1 MRLLLVL
8 LALLALGRP
17 ALAAEKL
24 TVVLDWFVN
33 PDHGPIFV
41 AQEMGYFAAAG
52 LDVTI
57 IAPSDSNDPPK
68 LVAAGR
74 ADLAISYQPQL
85 YLLVGEGLPLRR
97 VGTLVATPLNSLV
110 VLADGPVK
118 SIADLKG
125 KRIGYSVAGFEDT
138 MLKAMLRKHGLQLG
152 DVQLVNVNFALTPA
166 LFSGQVAGVLGAFR
180 NFELTEL
187 SLAGKPGRAFFP
199 EEEGVPAY
207 DELILV
213 AHQDRVN
220 DPRIKAFLGAIEQAV
235 QTMINRPQETWA
247 LFAKGERKNL
257 DDELNRRAWLDTL
270 PRFAHSP
277 AALDRNR
284 YARFADFLQKEGLI
298 KTALPVERYA
308 VEVR

>member
-1 MRLLLVL
+1 MCS
-8 LALLALGRP
+8 
-17 ALAAEKL
+17 
-24 TVVLDWFVN
+24 
-33 PDHGPIFV
+33 
-41 AQEMGYFAAAG
+41 
-52 LDVTI
+52 
-57 IAPSDSNDPPK
+57 SD
-68 LVAAGR
+68 L
-74 ADLAISYQPQL
+74 
-85 YLLVGEGLPLRR
+85 
-97 VGTLVATPLNSLV
+97 
-110 VLADGPVK
+110 
-118 SIADLKG
+118 DLKG

-138 MLKAMLRKHGLQLG
+138 MLKAMLRKSGLQLA

-166 LFSGQVAGVLGAFR
+166 LMSGQVAGVIGAFR

-187 SLAGKPGRAFFP
+187 ALAGKPGRAFYP

-220 DPRIKAFLGAIEQAV
+220 DPKIKAFLGAIEQAV

-247 LFAKGERKNL
+247 LFVKGERKNL
-257 DDELNRRAWLDTL
+257 DDELNRRAWMDTL